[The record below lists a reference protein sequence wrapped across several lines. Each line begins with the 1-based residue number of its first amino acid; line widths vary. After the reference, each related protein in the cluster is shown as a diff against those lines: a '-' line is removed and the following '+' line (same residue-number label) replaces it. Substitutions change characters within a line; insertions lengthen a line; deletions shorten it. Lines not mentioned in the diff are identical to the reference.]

1 MDPKALMMALS
12 SSGRNGGM
20 VPGMPTMP
28 VQGVS
33 TAGGPLQ
40 QRDFSGM
47 QGPGGG
53 GQGQGID
60 LMAVQGPGGGG
71 MGQGMNLMPGAG
83 EAYGQPNAIPFN
95 PTPVPEGSAL
105 PPEQTPWMG
114 AGPATAIDH
123 DNGTATFGI
132 QGHPFLEDDMMSRSR
147 DQQDMYLNML
157 MRALG
162 RG

>member
-12 SSGRNGGM
+12 NSGRNGGM

-28 VQGVS
+28 VQGVQ

-53 GQGQGID
+53 G
-60 LMAVQGPGGGG
+60 
-71 MGQGMNLMPGAG
+71 MGQGYNLMPDAGA
-83 EAYGQPNAIPFN
+83 AYGQPAMEQPLTSPFSPAN
-95 PTPVPEGSAL
+95 HQGEQLSN
-105 PPEQTPWMG
+105 QTPWMG